1 MKNFL
6 KLIYIIYF
14 FLINRINSSGSEEI
28 KPIIPDEK
36 LILKE
41 VKLNKEILLNINI
54 NQFEKLQKYKIMV
67 HYIGSYAIS
76 FKISLVCDDIYL
88 IKNQQKGGDVQMN
101 DFSEFDFQTNENRIP
116 AQCGDTYDK
125 KKVLLSLTP
134 YSIAYQFIPE
144 KDIKFNIIVE
154 LITNKFNTDVKPL
167 NIMFNKDL
175 YKGIIFGVILIILIF
190 TVFKKKIRS
199 DLVDILLNNNE
210 IKKHK

>member
-1 MKNFL
+1 MRNFL

-14 FLINRINSSGSEEI
+14 LLINTIHSSGSEEI
-28 KPIIPDEK
+28 KSIMPDEK

-41 VKLNKEILLNINI
+41 VKLNKEILLNIDI

-67 HYIGSYAIS
+67 HYIGSYALS

-88 IKNQQKGGDVQMN
+88 IKNQQNKGDVQMN
-101 DFSEFDFQTNENRIP
+101 DFSEFDFQTNGNGVP

-144 KDIKFNIIVE
+144 KEIKFNIIVE
-154 LITNKFNTDVKPL
+154 LITNKFNTDIKPL

-175 YKGIIFGVILIILIF
+175 FKGIIFGIILIILIF
-190 TVFKKKIRS
+190 TVFKEKIRN

-210 IKKHK
+210 MKKHK